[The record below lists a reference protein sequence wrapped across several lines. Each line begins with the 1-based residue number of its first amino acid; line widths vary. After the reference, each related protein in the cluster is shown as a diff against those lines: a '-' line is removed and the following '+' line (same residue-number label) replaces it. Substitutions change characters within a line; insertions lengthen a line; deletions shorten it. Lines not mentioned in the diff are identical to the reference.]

1 MNLGIFLSPGES
13 LKLMKKTG
21 QDVRFV
27 KLYLAPYA
35 KNFSKVYLFSHE
47 NEKYNLPKNVI
58 LVSNKTSLPRLV
70 YAILLPLVNR
80 KEIASCD
87 VMRGFGLASSL
98 SSLLLSKPFVFNWA
112 YEYINFVKN
121 EGKYFYIPLYF
132 ILEKIAFLKAS
143 CVFIA
148 TKAKMEKLKNSKYI
162 YLPNGV
168 DLKLF
173 GPSATNGKGLAFIG
187 RLEHQKNLFFLL
199 RAISLLPHNIRE
211 ITFIGQGSLK
221 EELSSYALQNGVKLK
236 IISSVPNNQL
246 PDILK
251 KFSIFLLSSRQEG
264 SPKALLEAMSLGLV
278 PVVTNFP
285 TAREVI
291 ENSQNGFI
299 TDFVEKDFAGRIKS
313 LMSDKRNY
321 QRMRQNAI
329 SKIKNHFDI
338 EAQVKKEISVLKN
351 V

>member
-27 KLYLAPYA
+27 KLYLLPYA
-35 KNFSKVYLFSHE
+35 KNFTKVYLFSYE
-47 NEKYNLPKNVI
+47 NENYNLPENVT
-58 LVSNKTSLPRLV
+58 LVPNKTNLPRLI
-70 YAILLPLVNR
+70 YALLLPVLSK
-80 KEIASCD
+80 KEIKKCD
-87 VMRGFGLASSL
+87 VIRGFGLASSL
-98 SSLLLSKPFVFNWA
+98 SSILLSELFVFNWA
-112 YEYINFVKN
+112 YDYINFVKN
-121 EGKYFYIPLYF
+121 GGKFIYVPLYLF
-132 ILEKIAFLKAS
+132 LEKLAFLKATYI
-143 CVFIA
+143 FIA

-173 GPSATNGKGLAFIG
+173 KPSSASGKGLIFTG
-187 RLEHQKNLFFLL
+187 RLETQKNLFFLIK
-199 RAISLLPHNIRE
+199 AISLLPQNARE
-211 ITFIGQGSLK
+211 VTFIGQGSLK

-236 IISSVPNNQL
+236 IINSVPNNQL

-291 ENSQNGFI
+291 ENGQSGFI
-299 TDFVEKDFAGRIKS
+299 TDFVEKDFAGRIKN

-321 QRMRQNAI
+321 QKMRQNAI
-329 SKIKNHFDI
+329 STIKNHFDI
-338 EAQVKKEISVLKN
+338 EAQVKKEISALKN